1 MRIKV
6 FHFLSIAVFIF
17 LALSLLNTQ
26 VIQGDKYRD
35 LSDKN
40 CIRLIPQAG
49 SRGNILDR
57 RGNIL
62 VGNKISYDLVILP
75 QDPGE
80 SEVTLLALSK
90 VIDVSFAELKK
101 RFRSGYIGPTA
112 PVTLL
117 KNIDIKKAVLVEEM
131 KFDLDGVMVQPSTLR
146 AYPYSRL
153 ASHVI
158 GYINEIDRW
167 RLTKLADYGYK
178 TRDMVGF
185 GGIEEKYDYYLRQE
199 DGGLSVEVDHRGR
212 FMRVLGFRPG
222 SSGKDLQL
230 TLDIRIQKIVE
241 DNLAGKKGCVVI
253 MAPDSGQIFA
263 LASSPDFD
271 PNVFIRKSNSLI
283 EDLVSDPGAP
293 LVNRAISGLYPAG
306 STFKLAV
313 AAAGL
318 DTARINRNTSF
329 KCAGNIEIGQRQFN
343 CMHVHGQ
350 QNVVQALAHS
360 CNIFFYRAGILTGP
374 QQIHDYAVRLG
385 LAGPTGIELPYE
397 SGSFIPDPFWKKIY
411 RFQNWYNGD
420 TANLSIGQGE
430 LLVTPLSLCRMT
442 AVFANKGKLVTP
454 YLVKAIDGQDVS
466 SAHSKISS
474 AHLKENTISVIRQG
488 LREAVTD
495 PSGTAGAL
503 ANLPVE
509 VAGKTGTAQAPGG
522 AAHGWF
528 IGFWPFKQPE
538 YVICVF
544 LERAGAGTASV
555 SLCADIIRSM
565 AMDGLVEGAGK

>member
-6 FHFLSIAVFIF
+6 FNSLAIVVFLF

-26 VIQGDKYRD
+26 VVQGRKYRD

-40 CIRLIPQAG
+40 CIRLIPQSG

-75 QDPGE
+75 QDVQEPAA
-80 SEVTLLALSK
+80 TLLALSK
-90 VIDVSFAELKK
+90 IIDVSFTDLKK

-117 KNIDIKKAVLVEEM
+117 SNIDIKKAVAVEEM
-131 KFDLDGVMVQPSTLR
+131 KFDLDGVMIQPSTLR
-146 AYPYSRL
+146 AYPYGRL
-153 ASHVI
+153 AAHAI

-185 GGIEEKYDYYLRQE
+185 GGVEEKYDYYLRQE

-212 FMRVLGFRPG
+212 FMRVLGYRPG
-222 SSGKDLQL
+222 QSGKDLQL

-241 DNLAGKKGCVVI
+241 DKLSGRKGCVVI
-253 MAPDSGQIFA
+253 MDPDSGQIFA
-263 LASSPDFD
+263 LASYPDFD
-271 PNVFIRKSNSLI
+271 PNVFIRKSKRLI
-283 EDLVSDPGAP
+283 EDLVSDPGSP
-293 LVNRAISGLYPAG
+293 FVNRAISGLYPAG
-306 STFKLAV
+306 STFKPAV

-318 DTARINRNTSF
+318 DTLKINRNTSF
-329 KCAGNIEIGQRQFN
+329 KCSGDIEIGQRQFN

-360 CNIFFYRAGILTGP
+360 CNIFFYRTGLLVGP

-385 LAGPTGIELPYE
+385 LSGPTGIELPYE
-397 SGSFIPDPFWKKIY
+397 YGGFIPDPFWKKIY

-430 LLVTPLSLCRMT
+430 LLVTPLNMCRMV

-454 YLVKAIDGQDVS
+454 YLIKAIDGQDVS
-466 SAHSKISS
+466 SSHRKISS
-474 AHLKENTISVIRQG
+474 AHLKANTVSIIRQG
-488 LREAVTD
+488 LREAVSD

-503 ANLPVE
+503 ARLPVE
-509 VAGKTGTAQAPGG
+509 VSGKTGTAQAPGG

-528 IGFWPFKQPE
+528 IGFWPSKQPK

-555 SLCADIIRSM
+555 GLCADIIRSM
-565 AMDGLVEGAGK
+565 AFEGLAEGAG

>member
-6 FHFLSIAVFIF
+6 FHFLAIAAFIF
-17 LALSLLNTQ
+17 LALSLLNMQ
-26 VIQGDKYRD
+26 VVQGPKYRD

-75 QDPGE
+75 QEPEE
-80 SEVTLLALSK
+80 SEGALLALSK
-90 VIDVSFAELKK
+90 IIGVSFAELKK
-101 RFRSGYIGPTA
+101 RFRSGYTGPTA

-117 KNIDIKKAVLVEEM
+117 RNIDIKKAVAVEEV

-146 AYPYSRL
+146 SYPYGKL
-153 ASHVI
+153 AAHVI

-185 GGIEEKYDYYLRQE
+185 GGVEEKYDYYLRQE

-212 FMRVLGFRPG
+212 FTRVLGFRPG
-222 SSGKDLQL
+222 SSGRDLQL
-230 TLDIRIQKIVE
+230 TLDIRIQKIAE
-241 DNLAGKKGCVVI
+241 ENLSGKKGCVVI
-253 MAPDSGQIFA
+253 MDPDNGQV
-263 LASSPDFD
+263 LAMASYPDFD
-271 PNVFIRKSNSLI
+271 PNVFVRKSNNLI
-283 EDLVSDPGAP
+283 EDLISDPGAP

-313 AAAGL
+313 AAAAL
-318 DTARINRNTSF
+318 DTGKINRNTTF
-329 KCAGNIEIGQRQFN
+329 NCAGNIEIGQRQFN

-360 CNIFFYRAGILTGP
+360 CNIFFYRSGILTGP
-374 QQIHDYAVRLG
+374 QQIHDQAVRLG
-385 LAGPTGIELPYE
+385 LSGATGIELPYE
-397 SGSFIPDPFWKKIY
+397 SGGFIPDPFWKQIY

-420 TANLSIGQGE
+420 TANLAIGQGD
-430 LLVTPLSLCRMT
+430 LLVTPLGLCRMT

-454 YLVKAIDGQDVS
+454 YMIKAIDGQDVS
-466 SAHSKISS
+466 LAHSKISA
-474 AHLKENTISVIRQG
+474 AHLKENTISIIRQG
-488 LREAVTD
+488 LREAVTA
-495 PSGTAGAL
+495 PSGTAGVL
-503 ANLPVE
+503 AGMPVE

-528 IGFWPFKQPE
+528 TGFWPFKKPR

-544 LERAGAGTASV
+544 LERAGAGTAAA
-555 SLCADIIRSM
+555 SLCADIIKSM
-565 AMDGLVEGAGK
+565 ALEGIAEGVS